1 MSRQKLIMGNWKM
14 NGDKATLHAL
24 IQHIKAIKP
33 YPNSE
38 VVVFPPYVY
47 LEKTAWELRNSS
59 IQWGGQ
65 DVSQYDNG
73 AYTGEISASMLVDI
87 GCKYVLLGHSERRHL
102 MGETDEMIAH
112 KFIKAVQAG
121 LKPVLCVGETQD
133 ERLSHRTE
141 QIVLAQLES
150 VLNLPAVADLLPQM
164 VIAYEPVWAIGTGLT
179 ATPLEAQKVHVML
192 REALREKNK
201 TLADHVPIIYGGSV
215 KSSNA
220 KHLFEMPDIDGAL
233 IGGAS
238 LNGEEFHDI
247 CHKVEL

>member
-33 YPNSE
+33 TPKSE

-47 LEKTAWELRNSS
+47 LEKAVWELRNSE
-59 IQWGGQ
+59 IQLGAQ

-73 AYTGEISASMLVDI
+73 AYTGEISGSMLTDI
-87 GCKYVLLGHSERRHL
+87 GCKYVLIGHSERRHV
-102 MGETDEMIAH
+102 MGETDEMIGH
-112 KFIKAVQAG
+112 KVIKAFQAG
-121 LKPVLCVGETQD
+121 LKPVLCVGETQ
-133 ERLSHRTE
+133 EEHLAHRTE

-150 VLNLPAVADLLPQM
+150 VLNLRAVADYLPQM
-164 VIAYEPVWAIGTGLT
+164 IVAYEPVWAIGTGLT
-179 ATPLEAQKVHVML
+179 ATPLEAQKVHLML
-192 REALREKNK
+192 REALGEKNK
-201 TLADHVPIIYGGSV
+201 ALAEHVPIVYGGSV
-215 KSSNA
+215 KASNA

-238 LNGEEFHDI
+238 LNGEEFHAI
-247 CHKVEL
+247 CRMVEF

>member
-33 YPNSE
+33 YPKSE
-38 VVVFPPYVY
+38 VIVFPPYVY
-47 LEKTAWELRNSS
+47 LEKAAWELRNSE

-65 DVSQYDNG
+65 NVSQYDNG
-73 AYTGEISASMLVDI
+73 AYTGEISASMLADM
-87 GCKYVLLGHSERRHL
+87 GCQYVLLGHSERRQL
-102 MGETDEMIAH
+102 MGETDEMIGH
-112 KFIKAVQAG
+112 KFIKAVHSG
-121 LKPVLCVGETQD
+121 LKPVLCVGETQ
-133 ERLSHRTE
+133 EEHLAHRTE

-150 VLNLPAVADLLPQM
+150 VLNLRAVAEFLPQM
-164 VIAYEPVWAIGTGLT
+164 VVAYEPVWAIGTGLT
-179 ATPLEAQKVHVML
+179 ATPLEAQKVHSML
-192 REALREKNK
+192 REALREKSNA
-201 TLADHVPIIYGGSV
+201 LAEHVPIVYGGSV

-238 LNGEEFHDI
+238 LDGEEFHAI
-247 CHKVEL
+247 CHMVEL

>member
-14 NGDKATLHAL
+14 NGDKTTLHAL

-33 YPNSE
+33 YPKSD

-47 LEKTAWELRNSS
+47 LEKAIWELRNAE
-59 IQWGGQ
+59 IHVGAQN
-65 DVSQYDNG
+65 VSQYDNG
-73 AYTGEISASMLVDI
+73 AYTGEVSASMLMDI

-102 MGETDEMIAH
+102 MGETDEMICH

-121 LKPVLCVGETQD
+121 LKPVLCVGETQ
-133 ERLSHRTE
+133 EEHLAHRTE

-150 VLNLPAVADLLPQM
+150 VLNLRAVAEYLPQM

-179 ATPLEAQKVHVML
+179 ATPLEAQKVHLML

-201 TLADHVPIIYGGSV
+201 ALADTVPIIYGGSV
-215 KSSNA
+215 KANNA

-238 LNGEEFHDI
+238 LNGEEFHAI
-247 CHKVEL
+247 CHMVEL